1 MGENYGGTVSTSRL
15 TGDDKY
21 TDKQIFTLAPDGNNC
36 KIDAC
41 SRSQVT
47 SVFDKGTNYCDLK
60 MLFCGKADGCKPL
73 VNDFTVGT
81 ETTEKF
87 AEASVDLKGCLVT
100 AQERAIVD
108 TAAGM
113 SCPSTAAIGPA
124 AGMKISTVAAT
135 SCDKVA
141 AEIKARVNGQ
151 SSKAWH
157 DPHNNGKYTLE
168 NYGGTVSTSR
178 LTGDDKYTDKQ
189 IFTLAPDGDNCKIDA
204 CSRSQVT
211 SVFDKGTNYCDLKM
225 LFCGKA
231 DGCKPLVNDFT
242 VGTETTEKFAGAS
255 VDLKKCLVTA
265 QEPAMGQWGNG
276 RHRGRHELPQHTSIW
291 PCCRNENL
299 DCRR

>member
-1 MGENYGGTVSTSRL
+1 VAAALNSLIGQPVNASSTSNIFCMSYWNFLAVPAANCDNAAKL
-15 TGDDKY
+15 TAILQGPTCKHGTPISGPSGGGICNGTCDHGW
-21 TDKQIFTLAPDGNNC
+21 QGSNC
-36 KIDAC
+36 DSPKLEVQSI
-41 SRSQVT
+41 S
-47 SVFDKGTNYCDLK
+47 
-60 MLFCGKADGCKPL
+60 
-73 VNDFTVGT
+73 
-81 ETTEKF
+81 
-87 AEASVDLKGCLVT
+87 AEP
-100 AQERAIVD
+100 
-108 TAAGM
+108 AAM
-113 SCPSTAAIGPA
+113 SCPSTPALGPA

-231 DGCKPLVNDFT
+231 DGCKPLVNDST

-255 VDLKKCLVTA
+255 VDLKGCLVTA
-265 QEPAMGQWGNG
+265 QV
-276 RHRGRHELPQHTSIW
+276 LV
-291 PCCRNENL
+291 
-299 DCRR
+299 